1 MCQVEFLVCLEAR
14 ASKVGRA
21 DNRGNGREAFEATS
35 AVKQVALGMQEP
47 AFVEAYLYVFLAQE
61 GDEVFNQ
68 PERSFVKV
76 LWLNRG

>member
-1 MCQVEFLVCLEAR
+1 MCQVEFLVCLESR
-14 ASKVGRA
+14 ASKIGRA
-21 DNRGNGREAFEATS
+21 DNRGNGREAFKATT
-35 AVKQVALGMQEP
+35 AVEEIALGMQKP
-47 AFVEAYLYVFLAQE
+47 ARVEAYLYMFLAQE